1 MTRPVTTRRAAAGLR
16 AWVGRAC
23 TVVGAGTIASAC
35 GGPGGSFDYV
45 SIMAPDYAEF
55 AGKPGDPGVHT
66 FLEKRC
72 GTLDCHGQTGR
83 PFRLFSSG
91 GLRLLN
97 DAGLTSG
104 TGADSPQ
111 EIYANYQALVGLQP
125 EEISRVVSGKAPAT
139 GLLIV
144 GKPLALQTHKGG
156 QVLAPGDPGDVC
168 LESWLIGQYSA
179 SACSDAASVP

>member
-1 MTRPVTTRRAAAGLR
+1 LSARRLLGRLAGAALLCAG
-16 AWVGRAC
+16 ATVDCAATPDPGQV
-23 TVVGAGTIASAC
+23 TVVVT
-35 GGPGGSFDYV
+35 
-45 SIMAPDYAEF
+45 PDFAAF
-55 AGKPGDPGVHT
+55 AGDANNAGVHT

-104 TGADSPQ
+104 AGTDTAQ

-125 EEISRVVSGKAPAT
+125 EETSRVVNNEDPPSS
-139 GLLIV
+139 LLV
-144 GKPLALQTHKGG
+144 VAKPLGLQTHKGG
-156 QVLAPGDPGDVC
+156 QALAPNDSGDLC
-168 LESWLIGQYSA
+168 LEGWLMNKVDMA
-179 SACSDAASVP
+179 ACNDAAQEP